1 MATRSSRLATPLVAF
16 AAKLEHSAK
25 PTELTTMADIQFLD
39 PDTLAKPGG
48 HYSHV
53 TRVRAS
59 EVLFIAGQLAT
70 DGAGKLV
77 GPDDFEAQCAQV
89 FANIGAALAGAGAGW
104 KNVVQFTTYVV
115 HSQDIAKLRNFR
127 SREYPRMFPGGA
139 YPPNTLLVVDRLA
152 QEPCLIEVQT
162 IAAL

>member
-1 MATRSSRLATPLVAF
+1 M
-16 AAKLEHSAK
+16 
-25 PTELTTMADIQFLD
+25 TEIKCFN
-39 PDTLAKPGG
+39 PDTLGKPGG
-48 HYSHV
+48 QYSHV

-59 EVLFIAGQLAT
+59 EFLFIAGQLAT
-70 DGAGKLV
+70 DKAGVLV
-77 GPDDFEAQCAQV
+77 GGDDFEAQCAQA
-89 FANIGAALAGAGAGW
+89 FANIEAALKAAGAGW

-115 HSQDIAKLRNFR
+115 HSQDLQKLRNFR
-127 SREYPRMFPGGA
+127 SREFPKMFPDGA

>member
-1 MATRSSRLATPLVAF
+1 
-16 AAKLEHSAK
+16 
-25 PTELTTMADIQFLD
+25 MADIRSLN
-39 PDTLAKPGG
+39 PDALGKPGG

-53 TRVRAS
+53 MRVKAS
-59 EVLFIAGQLAT
+59 EFLFIAGQVAMDRT
-70 DGAGKLV
+70 GNLV
-77 GPDDFEAQCAQV
+77 GPDDIDAQCSQV
-89 FANIGAALAGAGAGW
+89 FANIGAALEAAGAGW

-127 SREYPRMFPGGA
+127 SREYPKMFPDGN

-152 QEPCLIEVQT
+152 QEPYLIEVQT

>member
-1 MATRSSRLATPLVAF
+1 
-16 AAKLEHSAK
+16 
-25 PTELTTMADIQFLD
+25 MADIQFLN
-39 PDTLAKPGG
+39 PDTLGKPGG
-48 HYSHV
+48 QYSQV
-53 TRVRAS
+53 TRVKAS
-59 EVLFIAGQLAT
+59 EFLFIAGQLAMDRT
-70 DGAGKLV
+70 GKLV
-77 GPDDFEAQCAQV
+77 GQDDFEAQCTQV
-89 FANIGAALAGAGAGW
+89 FANIGAALEGAGAGW

-127 SREYPRMFPGGA
+127 SREYSRMFPDGA

>member
-1 MATRSSRLATPLVAF
+1 MPEINTF
-16 AAKLEHSAK
+16 N
-25 PTELTTMADIQFLD
+25 

-48 HYSHV
+48 QYSHV

-59 EVLFIAGQLAT
+59 EFLFIAGQLAT
-70 DGAGKLV
+70 DKSGVLV
-77 GPDDFEAQCAQV
+77 GQDDFEAQCAQT
-89 FANIGAALAGAGAGW
+89 FANIEAALKAAGAGW
-104 KNVVQFTTYVV
+104 KNVVQFTTYLV
-115 HSQDIAKLRNFR
+115 HSQDIPKLRNFR
-127 SREYPRMFPGGA
+127 SREFPRMFPDGA